1 MGRRIAGIAS
11 LRRDYTLQG
20 IVELVYRASRVHKA
34 RTIAGSQETLQEPNK
49 KDLAESVCFGC
60 REKQLAQY
68 IYP

>member
-1 MGRRIAGIAS
+1 M
-11 LRRDYTLQG
+11 LRG

-34 RTIAGSQETLQEPNK
+34 RTIAGSQETSQEPNK
-49 KDLAESVCFGC
+49 KGLAESVCFGC